1 MDGEQGVSLRGSDVA
16 AMMARV
22 SSTLA
27 GAERSPAGATGVLPV
42 APEGDIEVN
51 VAVLRRTADIR
62 VEFPPGS
69 GRLVVGPVVRL
80 SKRALRRAVSWYV
93 KPMMEQQSILNH
105 ALLDS
110 IECLRVRIEALQPD
124 PAHPDDDPVP
134 LEDA

>member
-1 MDGEQGVSLRGSDVA
+1 MDAEQGVSLRGSDVA

-22 SSTLA
+22 SATLA
-27 GAERSPAGATGVLPV
+27 GAERSPAGAAGVLPV
-42 APEGDIEVN
+42 APEGDTEVN

-80 SKRALRRAVSWYV
+80 GKRALRRAVSWYV
-93 KPMMEQQSILNH
+93 KPMMEQQSSLNH

-134 LEDA
+134 VEDG